1 MAAPAVAAAAP
12 VHFIAPTAFSVY
24 RQVAG
29 AIESESV
36 DLALVDRLRAALLT
50 NDKTFG
56 TTVTQV
62 LKIPEKYACASVHG
76 ATLTIANVYN
86 CLLAGASPIGPA
98 CQALPSCFEL
108 QGTECESCAACT
120 VPERP
125 ARGFRLSQIRKYSSP
140 PAMGD
145 SVLSMRRP
153 CVFASVMAL
162 L

>member
-98 CQALPSCFEL
+98 GQALPSCFEL
-108 QGTECESCAACT
+108 QGTEWVTLLLNRELCCMYCT
-120 VPERP
+120 GTAG
-125 ARGFRLSQIRKYSSP
+125 ARIQVIPNS
-140 PAMGD
+140 
-145 SVLSMRRP
+145 
-153 CVFASVMAL
+153 
-162 L
+162 